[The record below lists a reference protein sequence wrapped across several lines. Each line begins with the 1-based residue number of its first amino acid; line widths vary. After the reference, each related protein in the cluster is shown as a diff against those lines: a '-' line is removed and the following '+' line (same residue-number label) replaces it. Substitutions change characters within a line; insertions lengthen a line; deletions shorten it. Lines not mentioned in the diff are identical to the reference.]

1 MTDYLKAF
9 PHSTAFKKLTI
20 TGIKLAAD
28 ENNACACPEY
38 LIKDEI
44 TTVVIPGYACCF
56 GSFHFGTFVIK
67 SVVFV
72 LLINHSRETPPIS
85 FKKYKMH
92 VFHRKE
98 KKKKKGSPAKSVE

>member
-9 PHSTAFKKLTI
+9 PHSTALKKLTI

-38 LIKDEI
+38 LIKDGI

-67 SVVFV
+67 PVVSV
-72 LLINHSRETPPIS
+72 LLINHSRETPS
-85 FKKYKMH
+85 YFFQKK
-92 VFHRKE
+92 
-98 KKKKKGSPAKSVE
+98 